1 MDQTQVINLKGIL
14 LRCYWYVLLNDQYIY
29 ERTYAPTQHIICSD
43 NSILYMQVL
52 QVQNSCSLSV
62 M

>member
-1 MDQTQVINLKGIL
+1 MDQTQVINLQGLL

-29 ERTYAPTQHIICSD
+29 QRTYAPTQHIICSD
-43 NSILYMQVL
+43 NFILFMQVL
-52 QVQNSCSLSV
+52 QVQNRCSVSV